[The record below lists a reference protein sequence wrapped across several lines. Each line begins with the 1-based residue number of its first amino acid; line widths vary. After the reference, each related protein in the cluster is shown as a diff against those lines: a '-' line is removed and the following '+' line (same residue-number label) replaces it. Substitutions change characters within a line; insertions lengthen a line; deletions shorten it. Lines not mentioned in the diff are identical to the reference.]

1 MSEQFN
7 QEMTLT
13 GKIPSG
19 HFNTMFEFS
28 GCWQKDAA
36 NTKNL
41 AIDGVFITLYTVA
54 LEKSQ
59 MVLCDHVRKAVP
71 SSWDPA
77 ALARCIIFYKIW
89 IPCFLFL
96 FSLLLLRPYYMNSVL
111 YSF

>member
-1 MSEQFN
+1 MQMSEHFN

-28 GCWQKDAA
+28 GCWQKDAS

-41 AIDGVFITLYTVA
+41 AFDGVFITLYTVA

-59 MVLCDHVRKAVP
+59 MVLCDLVRKAVP

-77 ALARCIIFYKIW
+77 ALARYIFFYKIW
-89 IPCFLFL
+89 NQLFFYKKL
-96 FSLLLLRPYYMNSVL
+96 CVIFILV
-111 YSF
+111 